1 MRSDSILSSPVEQ
14 RFDGDSVVVVRRR
27 RHFIIVIIII
37 IIIIIIPSQLTKAL
51 ILLMNEESF
60 SNKFCSKNNQTR
72 EKTSLERED
81 KETTT

>member
-14 RFDGDSVVVVRRR
+14 RFDDDSVVLLLLR
-27 RHFIIVIIII
+27 RHFIII

-51 ILLMNEESF
+51 ILLMNEEDF
-60 SNKFCSKNNQTR
+60 SNKFCSILLQKQPQR

>member
-27 RHFIIVIIII
+27 RHFIIVIII